1 MRTLSSAP
9 TPYGHFHVVMLSHC
23 IPFPRVSPHYSL
35 SLFFFL
41 GHLYRELAYVELV
54 VVELY
59 QLGSYDTLIQYLTWN
74 LHERQGE

>member
-23 IPFPRVSPHYSL
+23 IPFRWVSPHYSL
-35 SLFFFL
+35 SLFFL
-41 GHLYRELAYVELV
+41 GSLYRALAYVELV

-59 QLGSYDTLIQYLTWN
+59 QLGSYDTPI
-74 LHERQGE
+74 R